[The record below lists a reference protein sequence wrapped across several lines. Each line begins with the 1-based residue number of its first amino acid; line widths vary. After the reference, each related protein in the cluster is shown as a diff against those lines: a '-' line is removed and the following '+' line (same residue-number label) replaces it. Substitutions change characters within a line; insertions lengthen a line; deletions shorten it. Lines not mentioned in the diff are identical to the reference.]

1 VFTDKFGQ
9 LLSAGDTIRF
19 PYGGDMHTAAIAELE
34 TQLGVAVVH
43 AGVITTVPAGLV
55 EKLADAPPESAPK
68 EATQPT
74 TSARRGKPIKSSPRR
89 RSAQ

>member
-1 VFTDKFGQ
+1 VFTDKFGHP
-9 LLSAGDTIRF
+9 LAAGDAIRF
-19 PYGGDMHTAAIAELE
+19 PYGGDMHTATITELE

-55 EKLADAPPESAPK
+55 EKLADAPPEPDPK

-74 TSARRGKPIKSSPRR
+74 TSARRGKPTKTAPRR